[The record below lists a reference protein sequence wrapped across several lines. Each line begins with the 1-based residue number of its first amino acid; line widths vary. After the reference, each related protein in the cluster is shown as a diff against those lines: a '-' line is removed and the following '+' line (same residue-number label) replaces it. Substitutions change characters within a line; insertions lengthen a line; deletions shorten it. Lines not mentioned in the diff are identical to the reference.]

1 MSECGKLAAA
11 LCQAQGEVGG
21 VQKGSQNT
29 HQRFNYTSIE
39 EMVVATR
46 GPLRRAG
53 LVVMPTA
60 HRVEGEVLVT
70 EWLLVHT
77 SGESMPLR
85 YDMPIVPGKGRPMDK
100 AASASASQA
109 LNYLLRDLLLLPRGE
124 AEDIDGRATTSTVT
138 ARRTGASRSRRC
150 PTAKR
155 PRRASGCAA
164 RVVRWCRA
172 GCSSR
177 GRRDGAARLAVVS
190 VSKRERCCS
199 AQALIIAQCGGYS
212 GFTRSQGA
220 AGKGSHDE
228 PQDCH
233 HG

>member
-21 VQKGSQNT
+21 VQKGSQNA

-53 LVVMPTA
+53 LVVLPTA

-70 EWLLVHT
+70 EWLLAHT

-124 AEDIDGRATTSTVT
+124 REDIDGRDDSGFDPQALDFLAILKTHGLTMAQWDAWAAAHKRT
-138 ARRTGASRSRRC
+138 AAGALTPEQMR
-150 PTAKR
+150 
-155 PRRASGCAA
+155 
-164 RVVRWCRA
+164 
-172 GCSSR
+172 
-177 GRRDGAARLAVVS
+177 GAAQWLDGEGSAVVS
-190 VSKRERCCS
+190 GWV
-199 AQALIIAQCGGYS
+199 Q
-212 GFTRSQGA
+212 SQGA
-220 AGKGSHDE
+220 A
-228 PQDCH
+228 
-233 HG
+233 

>member
-53 LVVMPTA
+53 LVVLPTA

-70 EWLLVHT
+70 EWVLAHT

-124 AEDIDGRATTSTVT
+124 AEDIDGRDDSGYTHKSATRPPAEADALKAAGLTRDDFDRYCE
-138 ARRTGASRSRRC
+138 AHGRKPLAQMPDGEA
-150 PTAKR
+150 AK
-155 PRRASGCAA
+155 ACK
-164 RVVRWCRA
+164 WL
-172 GCSSR
+172 R
-177 GRRDGAARLAVVS
+177 GEGGAVVS
-190 VSKRERCCS
+190 GWL
-199 AQALIIAQCGGYS
+199 QQ
-212 GFTRSQGA
+212 QGA
-220 AGKGSHDE
+220 A
-228 PQDCH
+228 
-233 HG
+233 

>member
-1 MSECGKLAAA
+1 MSDIGKLAAA

-29 HQRFNYTSIE
+29 HQRFSYTSIE

-53 LVVMPTA
+53 LVVLPTA
-60 HRVEGEVLVT
+60 HRVDGEVLVT
-70 EWLLVHT
+70 EWLLAHS

-124 AEDIDGRATTSTVT
+124 AEDIDGRDDTNYTHKSA
-138 ARRTGASRSRRC
+138 ARRSAESD
-150 PTAKR
+150 ALND
-155 PRRASGCAA
+155 
-164 RVVRWCRA
+164 A
-172 GCSSR
+172 GLMRDEFDRYCEAH
-177 GRRDGAARLAVVS
+177 GRARLAEMPDDEAAKACKWLRGEGGAVVS
-190 VSKRERCCS
+190 GWLQ
-199 AQALIIAQCGGYS
+199 QAA
-212 GFTRSQGA
+212 R
-220 AGKGSHDE
+220 
-228 PQDCH
+228 
-233 HG
+233 